1 MPRKDIIATVM
12 GLYLSTE
19 TRENWSIKASQEVLE
34 RKYGNEMTQ
43 SDQDA
48 FKVAFVIYIM
58 STLLSPG
65 SKYDY
70 VSMDYWHA
78 LVDPASIKDFDWSEY
93 VIKKLFQAVVKLKT
107 ELSNGNKVTNIT
119 GCSIFLQVTLL
130 NFGLTLYTM

>member
-19 TRENWSIKASQEVLE
+19 TQENWSIKASQEVLE

-48 FKVAFVIYIM
+48 FKVAFVIYII

-70 VSMDYWHA
+70 VSVDYWDA
-78 LVDPASIKDFDWSEY
+78 LVDPSSIGDFDWSDY
-93 VIKKLFQAVVKLKT
+93 VIKKLFQAVVKLKD
-107 ELSNGNKVTNIT
+107 
-119 GCSIFLQVTLL
+119 
-130 NFGLTLYTM
+130 

>member
-48 FKVAFVIYIM
+48 FKVAFVIY
-58 STLLSPG
+58 
-65 SKYDY
+65 
-70 VSMDYWHA
+70 
-78 LVDPASIKDFDWSEY
+78 
-93 VIKKLFQAVVKLKT
+93 
-107 ELSNGNKVTNIT
+107 NINIIIT
-119 GCSIFLQVTLL
+119 WLQI
-130 NFGLTLYTM
+130 

>member
-19 TRENWSIKASQEVLE
+19 TQENWSIKASQEVLE

-65 SKYDY
+65 SKYDC
-70 VSMDYWHA
+70 VSG
-78 LVDPASIKDFDWSEY
+78 L
-93 VIKKLFQAVVKLKT
+93 L
-107 ELSNGNKVTNIT
+107 
-119 GCSIFLQVTLL
+119 GCSCGPIKHRRFRLVRVCNKEAIPGSHQAKRLSFSLATKCQILQDAP
-130 NFGLTLYTM
+130 FSCR

>member
-65 SKYDY
+65 SKYDC
-70 VSMDYWHA
+70 VSG
-78 LVDPASIKDFDWSEY
+78 L
-93 VIKKLFQAVVKLKT
+93 L
-107 ELSNGNKVTNIT
+107 
-119 GCSIFLQVTLL
+119 GCSCGPIKHRRFRLVRLCNKEAIPGSRQAKRLSFSLATKCQILL
-130 NFGLTLYTM
+130 DAPFSSR